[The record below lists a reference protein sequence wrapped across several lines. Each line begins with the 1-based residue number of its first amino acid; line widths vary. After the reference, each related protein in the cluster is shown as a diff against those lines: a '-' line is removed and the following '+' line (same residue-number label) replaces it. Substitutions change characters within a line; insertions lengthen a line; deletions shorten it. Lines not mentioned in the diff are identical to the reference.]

1 MPAQV
6 SNGKMATAPSKP
18 IKKKKEVKKENKL
31 LGEIS
36 EAIGYVIS
44 ELDDI
49 QGRLKKVEGRMGL

>member
-18 IKKKKEVKKENKL
+18 IKKKKEVKENTL
-31 LGEIS
+31 LDEIS
-36 EAIGYVIS
+36 EAIGYVIN

>member
-6 SNGKMATAPSKP
+6 SNGKMAKSSPKP
-18 IKKKKEVKKENKL
+18 IKKKKEVKEKNL
-31 LGEIS
+31 LNEIS
-36 EAIGYVIS
+36 EAIGYVIN